1 MFKRLFIFFF
11 LGLNLGFAQDK
22 KALETLETAEKL
34 FKMRQYDNALVQFEK
49 YLLSDTTNQ
58 LVFVRMAQ
66 IHHANRNQEKA
77 IMFYEKAITFDV
89 DTINYTQA
97 YMYLGSRALERSD
110 YNKAKEYLTVA
121 LHNTNR
127 NAQAYQ
133 QLQKQLVTADLG
145 IRAMENPLEIERK
158 RMPDVIN
165 AREKQYFPVLTADEN
180 MLIFTAVTE
189 YGDENLYI
197 SKKVNGEWQEPA
209 ELSDNINTPDN
220 EGTCT
225 ISADGKIMV
234 FTSCQGRESYGNCD
248 LYITNNIGGQWS
260 EPENLGPNV
269 NSPYWDSQPSLSA
282 DGSKLYF
289 SSDRPYG
296 IGKKDIWMSEQD
308 DKGNWKRAVNLGP
321 GINTKQDEVSPFIHA
336 NGYSLFYS
344 SNGKEGLGKHD
355 IYITDLRD
363 GYQAEAI
370 NLGYPINTPDDESGL
385 FISANG
391 ETALYS
397 TQVEDSVHIYKFKIP
412 KELSAQFNK
421 IYYIKGYVLDGKDQT
436 PLHSSLEIVN
446 QKNGERVSRF
456 LSDPITGDYMTVLPE
471 EGNYIMYVETPG
483 YFFKSIIFDYQEDNE
498 NMELNIDLTKIEKNA
513 IETLNN
519 IFFDTGSAD
528 LRRESEIELK
538 KLTKLMKENA
548 DLKVEISGHTDD
560 VGNDQFNQNLSLKRA
575 DSVVKYL
582 RINGIHTE
590 RMIAKGYGKTRPK
603 VANDSDENRQLNRR
617 IEIEIL

>member
-1 MFKRLFIFFF
+1 MLKRLFFIFF
-11 LGLNLGFAQDK
+11 LGLNIAFAQDK
-22 KALETLETAEKL
+22 KTLQTLETAEKL
-34 FKMRQYDNALVQFEK
+34 FKMRQYDNALVQYER
-49 YLLSDTTNQ
+49 YLLRDSTNQ
-58 LVFVRMAQ
+58 LVYIRMAQ
-66 IHHANRNQEKA
+66 IYNADRNREKA
-77 IMFYEKAITFDV
+77 IEFYDKAITFDV
-89 DTINYTQA
+89 DKVNYTQA
-97 YMYLGSRALERSD
+97 YMYLGSRALESSD
-110 YNKAKEYLTVA
+110 YKKAKEYLTIA

-165 AREKQYFPVLTADEN
+165 SREKQYFPVLTADES

-197 SKKVNGEWQEPA
+197 SKKVDGEWQEPK
-209 ELSDNINTPDN
+209 ELSENINTPDN

-248 LYITNNIGGQWS
+248 LYITKNIGGQWS

-282 DGSKLYF
+282 DGSRLYF

-296 IGKKDIWMSEQD
+296 VGRKDIWMSELD
-308 DKGNWKRAVNLGP
+308 EKGNWKRAINLGP
-321 GINTKQDEVSPFIHA
+321 GINTPQDEVSPFIHA

-363 GYQAEAI
+363 GYGAEAI

-385 FISANG
+385 FISATG

-397 TQVEDSVHIYKFKIP
+397 TQKEDSVHIYEFKIP
-412 KELSAQFNK
+412 KELSDQFNK
-421 IYYIKGYVLDGKDQT
+421 IYYIKGYVLDSKDKT
-436 PLHSSLEIVN
+436 PLYSSLEIVN
-446 QKNGERVSRF
+446 QKNGKKVSRF

-483 YFFKSIIFDYQEDNE
+483 YFFKSIIFDYKEDND
-498 NMELNIDLTKIEKNA
+498 NMELNIDLTKIEKNS
-513 IETLNN
+513 IETLDN

-528 LRRESEIELK
+528 LRAESEIELK
-538 KLTKLMKENA
+538 KLTKLMKENS

-560 VGNDQFNQNLSLKRA
+560 VGNDQFNQALSLRRA
-575 DSVVKYL
+575 NSVLNYL
-582 RINGIHTE
+582 QANGIQKD
-590 RMIAKGYGKTRPK
+590 RMIAKGYGMTRPK
-603 VANDSDENRQLNRR
+603 VDNDTDANRQLNRR
-617 IEIEIL
+617 IEIEVL